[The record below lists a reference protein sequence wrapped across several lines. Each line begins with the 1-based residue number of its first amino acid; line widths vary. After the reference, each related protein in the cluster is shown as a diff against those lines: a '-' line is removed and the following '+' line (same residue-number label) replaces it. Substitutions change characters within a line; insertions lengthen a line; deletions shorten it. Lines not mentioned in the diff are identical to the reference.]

1 MAVRAGHVGGLPAPN
16 IESLQLLW
24 QFRAYASMTTTSA
37 LWGKIRSLTELL
49 NFSLPTKV
57 STWCQTPPTLPGSP
71 GACCPPDKNDETR
84 NFCKVKLPKCF
95 HVMDLLWCLLV
106 FWVRRVSFWRCPGHP
121 RLNDQSRCLSS
132 AQLSF

>member
-1 MAVRAGHVGGLPAPN
+1 MCMTITTIITLFLKHQKETVLYEKLLNVRAFFFLANKSQHFVSDTPN
-16 IESLQLLW
+16 TSW
-24 QFRAYASMTTTSA
+24 QTR
-37 LWGKIRSLTELL
+37 
-49 NFSLPTKV
+49 
-57 STWCQTPPTLPGSP
+57 
-71 GACCPPDKNDETR
+71 ACCPPDKNDETR
-84 NFCKVKLPKCF
+84 NFCEAKLPKCF